1 MEILHSIG
9 GAILTP
15 MVLAFLLGII
25 ATLVGSDLKFP
36 EGLYIGLTIY
46 LLFAIG
52 LKGGGKLS
60 TVSFLEFI
68 KPATMA
74 IGACIFIAILSY
86 TILRFLGKFSP
97 VNAAAISAHYG
108 SVSAVTFS
116 EATAYL
122 EYLQV
127 PFEGY
132 MPSLLAI
139 MEVPAIIISIFLAK
153 LAKSDEKTN
162 WKKLLHELFTG
173 KGNILLVGG
182 MLIGLLSGKKGMEQV
197 SPLFEAPF
205 RGVLVLFLLEVG
217 MITGKKLNDLK
228 NAGVFL
234 ILFGITMP
242 LIHSILGIYLSK
254 QIGLSMGGAVIFG
267 TLCASSSYIAAPAA
281 VRLAL
286 PEASPGYYLT
296 ASLAVTFPFN
306 IILGLPLYLN
316 FAKSIYGV

>member
-15 MVLAFLLGII
+15 MVLAFLLGIV

-60 TVSFLEFI
+60 AISLAEFI
-68 KPATMA
+68 KPAIVA
-74 IGACIFIAILSY
+74 VGVCIFIAVFSY
-86 TILRFLGKFSP
+86 SILRFVGKFSAI
-97 VNAAAISAHYG
+97 NAAAISAHYG

-122 EYLQV
+122 EYLQI
-127 PFEGY
+127 PYEGF
-132 MPSLLAI
+132 MPSLLAL
-139 MEVPAIIISIFLAK
+139 MEVPAIIISIFLAR

-162 WKKLLHELFTG
+162 WKKLLHELLTG
-173 KGNILLVGG
+173 KGNILLLGG
-182 MLIGLLSGKKGMEQV
+182 MLIGLLSGKKGMEQI
-197 SPLFEAPF
+197 SPLFEVPF

-217 MITGKKLNDLK
+217 MITGKKLSDLK
-228 NAGVFL
+228 NTGFFL
-234 ILFGITMP
+234 IVFGITMP
-242 LIHSILGIYLSK
+242 LINSIIGIYLSNM
-254 QIGLSMGGAVIFG
+254 IGLSMGGAIIFG
-267 TLCASSSYIAAPAA
+267 TLCASASYIAAPAA
-281 VRLAL
+281 IRLAL

-296 ASLAVTFPFN
+296 ASLAITFPFN

-316 FAKSIYGV
+316 FAKLIYGV